1 MLIASNF
8 ILNKYVTSSQL
19 QLQTHTKTHQL
30 KRSHSVSNANAHE
43 FYPWIHSFSNTPS
56 GKDHGRAVRVPDVTP
71 GGLPR
76 TCDFSMVA
84 GDFLEVYKDEEM
96 RGNHLEK

>member
-1 MLIASNF
+1 MS
-8 ILNKYVTSSQL
+8 K
-19 QLQTHTKTHQL
+19 
-30 KRSHSVSNANAHE
+30 ANALE

-56 GKDHGRAVRVPDVTP
+56 GKDHARAVQVPDVPP

-76 TCDFSMVA
+76 TSDLSLVA

-96 RGNHLEK
+96 RGI